1 MIAKHIAMN
10 SVSKSDFADLVAY
23 MTDEQNKNE
32 RVGFVS
38 LTNCQSYRVDEAV
51 LEVINT
57 QDKNKRSESDKTFHL
72 IVSFPAGEQPDDVI
86 LKQIEERLCE
96 GLGFGEHQRISV
108 IHHDTDNLHIHIA
121 INKIHPTRY
130 TILDPY
136 YSHKVLGQ
144 LCEKLEQEYGL
155 TPVNHK
161 ANNVR
166 SENRAFDMEHHAGVE
181 SLLGWIKREC
191 LEQMQAAGSWADM
204 HKVMQKYGLQLNE
217 RGNGLVISDQDGLM
231 VKASS
236 VARDLSKKKLEEK
249 LGSFSPLSTLYTWA
263 ENPKSQY
270 EARPLKSRIDTTL
283 LFARYKKEQQDSA
296 TDRTKEWR
304 VVREHK
310 DRQIEQVKQAAKLKR
325 SATKLMGGSRI
336 EKKLLYAMI
345 SSGMR
350 KQIVQ
355 VNAEYRQKRETIFN
369 KYQAQQWAD
378 WLRSH
383 AVKGDKEAL
392 EALRSR
398 EVSNGL
404 KGNTMSGSGLWQ
416 PHNEVG
422 MSDLDSVTKTGNIIY
437 RAGAS
442 AVRDDG
448 NKLSVSKGAGR
459 DTLHAALRMAM
470 AKYGSQITVNG
481 TTAFKEKIVKASV
494 LANLPIFFTDA
505 SLERKRQFLLN
516 TLNEVKDHDESR
528 NKRGRGQ
535 DTGRG
540 ISGSGSSATRRASI
554 DRSGSGRFTGFSDKP
569 NIGRVGH
576 QPPPESRNRL
586 RNLSDVS
593 VVGFAGGSEVLLPS
607 NVPNHLDNSATQ
619 PDNALRRPLSWARLD
634 SQSVA
639 VASQYIKE
647 INLKRVNVLDILR
660 HKLFTESDSGQVV
673 YAGVRH
679 IEGISLALFKQ
690 QNEMIVMPIDDSFAR
705 KLNRLAIGDSVTISQ
720 NGSIK
725 TNKGRGR

>member
-10 SVSKSDFADLVAY
+10 TVSKSDFADLVAY
-23 MTDEQNKNE
+23 MTDEQNKQE

-38 LTNCQSYRVDEAV
+38 VTNCQSDRVDMAV

-57 QDKNKRSESDKTFHL
+57 QSQNKRSESDKTFHL
-72 IVSFPAGEQPDDVI
+72 LVSFPAGEQPDDAI
-86 LKQIEERLCE
+86 LKEIEERLCDC
-96 GLGFGEHQRISV
+96 LGFGEHQRISV
-108 IHHDTDNLHIHIA
+108 VHHDTDNLHIHIA

-136 YSHKVLGQ
+136 QRYKVLGQ
-144 LCEKLEQEYGL
+144 LCEKLEQDYGL
-155 TPVNHK
+155 TQVNHI
-161 ANNVR
+161 ANKVR

-181 SLLGWIKREC
+181 SLLGWVKREC
-191 LEQMQAAGSWADM
+191 LEQMQAASSWADL
-204 HKVMQKYGLQLNE
+204 HEVMKEYGLQLTE
-217 RGNGLVISDQDGLM
+217 RGNGLVIVDPDGLM

-283 LFARYKKEQQDSA
+283 LFARYKKEQQDRA

-310 DRQIEQVKQAAKLKR
+310 DRQIEQVKQTAKLKR

-345 SSGMR
+345 SSGLR
-350 KQIVQ
+350 KQIIQ
-355 VNAEYRQKRETIFN
+355 VSAEYRQQRETIFN

-378 WLRSH
+378 WLRSQ
-383 AVKGDKEAL
+383 AVNGDQESL

-398 EVSNGL
+398 EVSKGL
-404 KGNTMSGSGLWQ
+404 KGNTMSGSGLELA
-416 PHNEVG
+416 HNEFGVA
-422 MSDLDSVTKTGNIIY
+422 DLDGVTKTGNIIY

-448 NKLSVSKGAGR
+448 NKLSVSKGADR
-459 DTLHAALRMAM
+459 DTLQAALRMAM
-470 AKYGSQITVNG
+470 EKYGSQITVNG
-481 TTAFKEKIVKASV
+481 STAFKEKIVKASV
-494 LANLPIFFTDA
+494 FANLPIVFTDA
-505 SLERKRQFLLN
+505 ALERKRQLLLN
-516 TLNEVKDHDESR
+516 TLNEVKDHDESG
-528 NKRGRGQ
+528 NKRGRGPNA
-535 DTGRG
+535 GR
-540 ISGSGSSATRRASI
+540 STSPVGSAIVGRSAN
-554 DRSGSGRFTGFSDKP
+554 GRFSGFTDKP
-569 NIGRVGH
+569 NISCVGH

-586 RNLSDVS
+586 RNLSDVA
-593 VVGFAGGSEVLLPS
+593 VVSFAGGSEVLLPS
-607 NVPNHLDNSATQ
+607 NVPNNLDNPATQ
-619 PDNALRRPLSWARLD
+619 SDNTLRRPLSWARLD
-634 SQSVA
+634 SSSVSA
-639 VASQYIKE
+639 ATRYIDE
-647 INLKRVNVLDILR
+647 RNLKKSTILDILSHR
-660 HKLFTESDSGQVV
+660 LYSESDSGQVV
-673 YAGVRH
+673 YAGIRH
-679 IEGISLALFKQ
+679 IEGVSLALFKQ

-705 KLNRLAIGDSVTISQ
+705 KLNHLAIGDSVTISQ